1 MTVLNKL
8 CIKTN
13 RFKSTKTDFN
23 GSLKDLYSKVVA
35 QLKLTYR
42 PQQLYLAEIILDQ
55 LMHSDK
61 AMIEAPLGSGKSLA
75 YLLAALMYNIE
86 TDKHVM
92 ISTNTKLLQH
102 QLLYKDIPELNQAL
116 EFKINALLIK
126 SKSEYISLGLISQI
140 LKDENINYEV
150 SILKMKLLI
159 WLTETETGDI
169 QELNLKGGQKMYF
182 DQKLKHMFQKNDVHF
197 IIILNAMH
205 KTFKLV

>member
-1 MTVLNKL
+1 
-8 CIKTN
+8 
-13 RFKSTKTDFN
+13 
-23 GSLKDLYSKVVA
+23 
-35 QLKLTYR
+35 
-42 PQQLYLAEIILDQ
+42 
-55 LMHSDK
+55 
-61 AMIEAPLGSGKSLA
+61 
-75 YLLAALMYNIE
+75 
-86 TDKHVM
+86 M

-182 DQKLKHMFQKNDVHF
+182 DQKIETYVPEKTMF
-197 IIILNAMH
+197 IL
-205 KTFKLV
+205 